1 MILFLN
7 GPSSSGKTTLSRN
20 LQRIWPRPLY
30 YLSYD
35 SVEEEM
41 APFRWAGH
49 AFPDSAH
56 PGDPLD
62 EVRDFLTVMTLAAAA
77 IDRSG
82 RDAVIDNCLFDTE
95 DMLAETR
102 RLTAGC
108 DVFWVR
114 IDISREELERREAA
128 RGDREIGKAA
138 WQREHL
144 TPKEDAAYDL
154 LLDGGAP
161 SGENAR
167 RILAA
172 AEDRE
177 RIRTEESGA

>member
-7 GPSSSGKTTLSRN
+7 GPSSSGKTTLSRH

-35 SVEEEM
+35 SVDAEM

-49 AFPDSAH
+49 AFPDPGH
-56 PGDPLD
+56 PGGSLD
-62 EVRDFLTVMTLAAAA
+62 EVRDFLTVMTLSAAE

-82 RDAVIDNCLFDTE
+82 RDVVIDNCLFDTE

-102 RLTAGC
+102 RLTADC

-154 LLDGGAP
+154 LLDGEAP

-172 AEDRE
+172 VRGME
-177 RIRTEESGA
+177 RIRTEEGGT